1 MNIKTKY
8 EIGQHIWVVYENQ
21 KEVSVYDDKIESIAI
36 DKDEWYYTTEETY
49 IEVSEQDIIL
59 YEDKEK
65 LANKIESL
73 MKEIREREEK

>member
-1 MNIKTKY
+1 MEIKTKY

-21 KEVSVYDDKIESIAI
+21 RELSVYDDEIVSIVI
-36 DKDEWYYTTEETY
+36 DKDEWYYTTGETY
-49 IEVSEQDIIL
+49 TEVNEKDIIL

-73 MKEIREREEK
+73 MKEIREKEEK